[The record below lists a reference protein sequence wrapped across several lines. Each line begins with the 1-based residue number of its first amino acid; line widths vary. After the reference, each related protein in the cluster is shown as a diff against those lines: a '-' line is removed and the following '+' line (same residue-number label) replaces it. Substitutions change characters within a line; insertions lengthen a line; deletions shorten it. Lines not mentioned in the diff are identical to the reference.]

1 MKTGLMNEQRMQIK
15 EMKMKKT
22 VMFSLV
28 LAAAIALSGCCSPCK
43 HSRSD
48 GKCSACAEK
57 AGKSCPHCGMQKEQC
72 KCPAKDS
79 SAATVNTAAL
89 KALIRSGTPLTL
101 VDARV
106 GKYDD
111 GRRIPNALNL
121 SPEAQ
126 ASEIQRVL
134 PSKEALIV
142 TYCGNLKCP
151 ASSMLAARLN
161 SLGYKHVLKYPQGIE
176 GWVKEGNAVTQ
187 IAK

>member
-1 MKTGLMNEQRMQIK
+1 MKTCFMNEQRMQIK

-28 LAAAIALSGCCSPCK
+28 LAAVIALSGCCSPCRS
-43 HSRSD
+43 SRGD
-48 GKCSACAEK
+48 GKCSVCPAK
-57 AGKSCPHCGMQKEQC
+57 AGKSCPHCGMQKDQC
-72 KCPAKDS
+72 KCLVKDS
-79 SAATVNTAAL
+79 STAIVNTAAL
-89 KALIRSGTPLTL
+89 KALINSGTPLTL

-126 ASEIQRVL
+126 ESEIARVL

-151 ASSMLAARLN
+151 ASSALAARLN
-161 SLGYKHVLKYPQGIE
+161 SLGYKYVLKYPQGIE